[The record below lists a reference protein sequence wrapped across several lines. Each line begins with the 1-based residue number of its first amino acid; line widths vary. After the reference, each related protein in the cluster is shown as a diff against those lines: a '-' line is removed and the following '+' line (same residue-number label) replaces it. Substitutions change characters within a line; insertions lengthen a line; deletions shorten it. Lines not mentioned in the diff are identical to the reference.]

1 MKIDMSRSVDQIQ
14 HICFALV
21 PVIHRYR
28 RGLDGYSPLA
38 LEIHV
43 VKILI
48 DFLTVGNCA
57 GQLEHSVG
65 KRALAMIDMRYDRKI
80 SYVLGIHLLYFHKS
94 PQSSRDND
102 LIKTT
107 RC

>member
-1 MKIDMSRSVDQIQ
+1 MEIDMSRGVDQIQ

-21 PVIHRYR
+21 TVIHRYR
-28 RGLDGYSPLA
+28 RGLYGYSPFA

-48 DFLTVGNCA
+48 DLLTVGNRA

-65 KRALAMIDMRYDRKI
+65 QGALAVINMCY
-80 SYVLGIHLLYFHKS
+80 Y
-94 PQSSRDND
+94 
-102 LIKTT
+102 
-107 RC
+107 